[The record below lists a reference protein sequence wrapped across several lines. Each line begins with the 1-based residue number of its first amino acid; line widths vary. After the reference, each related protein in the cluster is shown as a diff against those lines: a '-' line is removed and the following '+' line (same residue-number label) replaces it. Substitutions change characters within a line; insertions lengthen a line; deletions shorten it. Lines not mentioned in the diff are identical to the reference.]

1 MSDVQVP
8 RVGKRAWR
16 IVYVEYMERGT
27 KAHQSLSLLLSFG
40 YANEWY
46 HRTRVDEY
54 PSEKRSLKGQF
65 PPTQLPPLPS
75 SAARDTCRP
84 PPLSLF
90 LPSGFFFVENS
101 NDFPLH
107 SVAGGDQ

>member
-46 HRTRVDEY
+46 HRE
-54 PSEKRSLKGQF
+54 EELEGAI